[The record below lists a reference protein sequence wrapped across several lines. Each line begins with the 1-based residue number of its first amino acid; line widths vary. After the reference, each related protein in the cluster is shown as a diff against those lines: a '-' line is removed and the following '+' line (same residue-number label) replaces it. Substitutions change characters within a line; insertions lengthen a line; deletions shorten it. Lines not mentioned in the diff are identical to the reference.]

1 MKRFSH
7 SKGHF
12 HIFVFY
18 LWLRMQ
24 TRRERGGYLTDTD
37 VFMSQLGV
45 FFFLCSFLLV
55 I

>member
-24 TRRERGGYLTDTD
+24 IRRERGGYLTDTD
-37 VFMSQLGV
+37 VFVSIGCV
-45 FFFLCSFLLV
+45 FFVFFLLV